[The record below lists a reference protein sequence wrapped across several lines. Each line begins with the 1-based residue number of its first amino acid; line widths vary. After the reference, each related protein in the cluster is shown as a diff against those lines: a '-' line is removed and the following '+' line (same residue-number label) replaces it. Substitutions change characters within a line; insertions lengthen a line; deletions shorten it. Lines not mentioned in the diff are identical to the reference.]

1 MQNNKKKKAG
11 RPPSKPVSNRALM
24 KAINIVGSINAFSLE
39 TGISKQSISKWLYD
53 PSLKIP
59 AHQVS
64 KIVIATNGKIRPEEL
79 RSDITWQLP
88 PHPEKE
94 LS

>member
-1 MQNNKKKKAG
+1 MRNDKKKTVG

-24 KAINIVGSINAFSLE
+24 KAIKIIGSINNLSLE

-53 PSLKIP
+53 PSIKIP
-59 AHQVS
+59 AHQVP

-79 RSDITWQLP
+79 RPDVTWQLP
-88 PHPEKE
+88 PYPEK
-94 LS
+94 